1 MSLHDFFAADA
12 IDLSLTVTDRAAALA
27 AAVGL
32 LKLEPKGAETL
43 LRVLNRREQMGSTGM
58 GRGIAIPHC
67 RSLVVPRL
75 RMAYARLTNPLPW
88 DAIDGKPVRHIF
100 LIVAPPLEVSNQ
112 YLPTL
117 GQLAGF
123 AKEHGNIEKLERVKT
138 AGEFLELFGTRKS

>member
-1 MSLHDFFAADA
+1 MSLHDFFTPESIDLGLHAAD
-12 IDLSLTVTDRAAALA
+12 LAAALA
-27 AAVGL
+27 ASVGL
-32 LKLEPKGAETL
+32 LRLEARAEETL
-43 LRVLNRREQMGSTGM
+43 LRVLNRREQLGSTGM

-75 RMAYARLTNPLPW
+75 RMAYARLAEPLPW

-123 AKEHGNIEKLERVKT
+123 AKEPGNLEKLELVQT
-138 AGEFLELFGTRKS
+138 AGEFLELFGPKKS

>member
-12 IDLSLTVTDRAAALA
+12 IDLTLTAPDRSAALA
-27 AAVGL
+27 AVVGL
-32 LKLEPKGAETL
+32 LRLEPKPAETL
-43 LRVLNRREQMGSTGM
+43 LRVLTRREQMGSTGM

-75 RMAYARLTNPLPW
+75 RMAYARLTTPLPW
-88 DAIDGKPVRHIF
+88 DSIDGKPVRHIF

-123 AKEHGNIEKLERVKT
+123 AKEHGNIEKLELVRT
-138 AGEFLELFGTRKS
+138 AEEFVELVGKKS

>member
-1 MSLHDFFAADA
+1 MSLHDFFSAEA
-12 IDLSLTVTDRAAALA
+12 IDLGLHATDRAAALA

-32 LKLEPKGAETL
+32 LHLDTKSAETL
-43 LRVLNRREQMGSTGM
+43 LRVLTRREQMGSTGM

-75 RMAYARLTNPLPW
+75 RMAYARLAEPLPW
-88 DAIDGKPVRHIF
+88 EAIDGKPVRHVF

-123 AKEHGNIEKLERVKT
+123 AKEPGNIERLEGVKT
-138 AGEFLELFGTRKS
+138 AGEFLELFGTKKS

>member
-1 MSLHDFFAADA
+1 MSLHDFFAPES
-12 IDLSLTVTDRAAALA
+12 IDLALHAADRPAALA
-27 AAVGL
+27 AAVRL
-32 LKLEPKGAETL
+32 LHLDARAEETL
-43 LRVLNRREQMGSTGM
+43 LRVLHRREQLGSTGM

-75 RMAYARLTNPLPW
+75 RMAYARLIEPLPW
-88 DAIDGKPVRHIF
+88 DAIDGKPVHHIF

-123 AKEHGNIEKLERVKT
+123 AKEPGNLEKLDLVKS
-138 AGEFLELFGTRKS
+138 AGEFLELFGPKRP

>member
-12 IDLSLTVTDRAAALA
+12 IDLALTVPDRAAALA

-32 LKLEPKGAETL
+32 LGLETKAAETL
-43 LRVLNRREQMGSTGM
+43 LRVLTRREQMGSTGM

-75 RMAYARLTNPLPW
+75 RLAYARLTQPLPW
-88 DAIDGKPVRHIF
+88 DSIDGKPVHHIF

-123 AKEHGNIEKLERVKT
+123 AKEPGNLEQLEVVTT
-138 AGEFLELFGTRKS
+138 AEEFLELFGTRKS

>member
-1 MSLHDFFAADA
+1 MSLHDFFTADS
-12 IDLSLTVTDRAAALA
+12 IDLALHVNSRQAALA

-32 LKLEPKGAETL
+32 LHLDPRAGETL
-43 LRVLNRREQMGSTGM
+43 LRVLNRREQLGSTGM

-75 RMAYARLTNPLPW
+75 RMAYARLAEPLPW
-88 DAIDGKPVRHIF
+88 DAIDGKPVRHVF

-123 AKEHGNIEKLERVKT
+123 AKEPGNLEKLDLVQT
-138 AGEFLELFGTRKS
+138 AGEFLELFGPKKS

>member
-1 MSLHDFFAADA
+1 MSLHDFFSADA
-12 IDLSLTVTDRAAALA
+12 IDLDLRAPDRAAALA

-32 LKLEPKGAETL
+32 LQLDPKSEETL
-43 LRVLNRREQMGSTGM
+43 LRVLTRREQMGSTGM

-75 RMAYARLTNPLPW
+75 RMSYARLTEPLPW
-88 DAIDGKPVRHIF
+88 EAIDGKPVRHIF

-123 AKEHGNIEKLERVKT
+123 AKESGNLERLEVVQT
-138 AGEFLELFGTRKS
+138 AAEFLELFGTKRG

>member
-1 MSLHDFFAADA
+1 MSLHDFFAPES
-12 IDLSLTVTDRAAALA
+12 IDLALHAADRPAALA
-27 AAVGL
+27 AAVRL
-32 LKLEPKGAETL
+32 LRLDARAEETL
-43 LRVLNRREQMGSTGM
+43 LRVLHRREQLGSTGM

-75 RMAYARLTNPLPW
+75 RMAYARLVEPLPW
-88 DAIDGKPVRHIF
+88 DAIDGKPVHHIF

-123 AKEHGNIEKLERVKT
+123 AKEPGNLEKLDLVKS
-138 AGEFLELFGTRKS
+138 AGEFLELFGPKRS

>member
-1 MSLHDFFAADA
+1 MSLHDFFTPESIDLALHAAD
-12 IDLSLTVTDRAAALA
+12 RQAALA
-27 AAVGL
+27 ATVRL
-32 LKLEPKGAETL
+32 LQLEVRAEETL
-43 LRVLNRREQMGSTGM
+43 LRVLTRREQLGSTGM

-75 RMAYARLTNPLPW
+75 RMAYARLAEPLPW
-88 DAIDGKPVRHIF
+88 DAIDGKPVHHIF

-123 AKEHGNIEKLERVKT
+123 AKEHGNLEKLDVVKS
-138 AGEFLELFGTRKS
+138 ADEFLELFGPTKS

>member
-1 MSLHDFFAADA
+1 MSLHDFLAPESIDLALHAAD
-12 IDLSLTVTDRAAALA
+12 RQAALA
-27 AAVGL
+27 ATVRL
-32 LKLEPKGAETL
+32 LQLEVRAEETL
-43 LRVLNRREQMGSTGM
+43 LRVLTRREQLGSTGM

-75 RMAYARLTNPLPW
+75 RMAYARLAEPLPW
-88 DAIDGKPVRHIF
+88 DAIDGKPVHHIF

-123 AKEHGNIEKLERVKT
+123 AKEHGNLEKLDVVKS
-138 AGEFLELFGTRKS
+138 ADEFLELFGPTKS